1 MSDNLYLQ
9 KLEQRL
15 LELQERISM
24 IQEDIEE
31 LEKQHISEIEDFKAK
46 IMTRKTDI
54 AVMDSIVNHLDKEI
68 KKNE

>member
-9 KLEQRL
+9 RLEQRL

-24 IQEDIEE
+24 TQEDIEK
-31 LEKQHISEIEDFKAK
+31 LEGQHIAEIEDFKAK
-46 IMTRKTDI
+46 IIMRKTDI
-54 AVMDSIVNHLDKEI
+54 AVMESLVKHLDKEI

>member
-9 KLEQRL
+9 RLEQRL

-24 IQEDIEE
+24 TQEDIER
-31 LEKQHISEIEDFKAK
+31 LEGQHIAEIEDFKAK
-46 IMTRKTDI
+46 IIMRKTDI
-54 AVMDSIVNHLDKEI
+54 AVMESLVKHLDKEI

>member
-24 IQEDIEE
+24 TQEDIEG
-31 LEKQHISEIEDFKAK
+31 LEKQHIAEIEDFKAK
-46 IMTRKTDI
+46 IIMRKTDI
-54 AVMDSIVNHLDKEI
+54 AVMESLVKHLDKEI

>member
-9 KLEQRL
+9 RLEQRL

-24 IQEDIEE
+24 TQEDIEG
-31 LEKQHISEIEDFKAK
+31 LETQHIAEIEDFKAK
-46 IMTRKTDI
+46 IIMRKTDI
-54 AVMDSIVNHLDKEI
+54 AVMESLVKHLDKEI

>member
-9 KLEQRL
+9 RLEQRL

-24 IQEDIEE
+24 TQEDIEA
-31 LEKQHISEIEDFKAK
+31 LEKQHIAEIEDFKAK
-46 IMTRKTDI
+46 IIMRKTDI
-54 AVMDSIVNHLDKEI
+54 AVMESLVKHLDKEI

>member
-9 KLEQRL
+9 RLEQRL

-24 IQEDIEE
+24 TQEDIER
-31 LEKQHISEIEDFKAK
+31 LEGQHIAEIEDFKAK
-46 IMTRKTDI
+46 IIMRKTDI
-54 AVMDSIVNHLDKEI
+54 AVMESLVNHLDKEI

>member
-24 IQEDIEE
+24 TQEDIEKIE
-31 LEKQHISEIEDFKAK
+31 EQHIAEIEDFKAK
-46 IMTRKTDI
+46 IILRKTDI
-54 AVMDSIVNHLDKEI
+54 AVKESLVKHIDKEI

>member
-24 IQEDIEE
+24 TQEDIEKIE
-31 LEKQHISEIEDFKAK
+31 EQHIAEIEDFKAK
-46 IMTRKTDI
+46 IILRKMVT
-54 AVMDSIVNHLDKEI
+54 LCT
-68 KKNE
+68 

>member
-1 MSDNLYLQ
+1 MSNNLYLQ

-24 IQEDIEE
+24 TEEDIEKIE
-31 LEKQHISEIEDFKAK
+31 EQHIAEIEDFKAK
-46 IMTRKTDI
+46 ITLRKTDI
-54 AVMDSIVNHLDKEI
+54 AVMESLVKHLDKEI